1 MQKPG
6 ALTLTLVA
14 ALWITNMAEGRRA
27 AAHEIAAPPDP
38 PASAT
43 SPAASGPDG
52 PPRPTPEQSS
62 DAQLEEVVVTGTSIR
77 GVAPIGSN
85 VVTVGQKEIEAT
97 GAVTV
102 SQLMNTVPAITT
114 ANSAPQGEN
123 VYSYYSPQIHSLGGS
138 ASNSTLVIMD
148 GLRLPGG
155 GTQYSETDP
164 NIIPASALERVEV
177 LADGASSV
185 YGSDAVAGVVNF
197 ITRRNYEGLQLNLQ
211 AGKADEYHD
220 YTADILW
227 GTRWQSGSVMMAA
240 QYTHQSRLD
249 NIDRGFLSMG
259 DYRPIGGSNMNSYN
273 CSPATIKVPG
283 SSSVY
288 LSPSATTPVANT
300 ADNSPC
306 NVNLWGSAL
315 PAAQRGN
322 FLVKISNE
330 FSDRL
335 NTTTTVIA
343 NILKTTKP
351 GTPGGTPGGTPN
363 SVTNVTVYGPGS
375 GKTGQINPFFV
386 APAGNPTA
394 TSEQIS
400 WLDLLTGN
408 YGTNNSEEDV
418 VYGTFVANYSLTST
432 WQLTFA
438 DAVAW
443 DQSSLTSNNV
453 FCAACANLAL
463 NGTTQVTGST
473 TASDISNQNVIS
485 LNTPLTPANALDV
498 WHGPGANLTSPS
510 VYNSLYSYN
519 TSNTNLNTFN
529 QAKLSAEGPLF
540 ALPAGDVRMAVGGE
554 FMTAHL
560 TQTLIGADN
569 TGPTYSGST
578 QRIYHFGRNVDSTY
592 LEFSIPVLA
601 SGNGIPLARAVD
613 LDIAGR
619 YDKYSDV
626 GSTSNPKFA
635 INWTVVEG
643 VKLRANYSRS
653 FVAPPL
659 AVIGDPTQG
668 YLYASGSAGLQT
680 TTLFVPV
687 ANYPEVR
694 GLPGCANA
702 TTTCAVGLSNNQGL
716 RRQLGGGFDGIK
728 PETGKG
734 WSVGLDFTPSF
745 LPGLAANVTLFN
757 NDFRGGVTSPNP
769 NSIVNSAGLHQR
781 LTLCPS
787 GCTPQQIAAF
797 ANTANGVILATPIP
811 SAVYFLLDQNSGNVL
826 NLQIQGLDMELS
838 YEYPTRRW
846 GTFRLADAL
855 TYFLRFDQDFG
866 GKTFS
871 VLNTSGYNT
880 TFPSIQTQDRLNL
893 GWTMGPVSVDAFAN
907 FTGSYRNWSNTSVN
921 PVITD
926 ASGNPI
932 GGGDRVASNL
942 TIDLHAAYNFRAGP
956 FKDAQ
961 VYLDGKNVLNRNPP
975 FYNGNTAGIL
985 GGSPGFN
992 GFVSNPIGRILS
1004 AGVRV
1009 NL

>member
-6 ALTLTLVA
+6 ALRLTLVVA
-14 ALWITNMAEGRRA
+14 AFFITNLVEVGRATAQGAGPPQA
-27 AAHEIAAPPDP
+27 AADP
-38 PASAT
+38 NT
-43 SPAASGPDG
+43 Q
-52 PPRPTPEQSS
+52 EELQ
-62 DAQLEEVVVTGTSIR
+62 EVVVTGTSIR

-85 VVTVGQKEIEAT
+85 VVTLGQKEIEAT

-102 SQLMNTVPAITT
+102 SQLINTVPAITT
-114 ANSAPQGEN
+114 ANAAPQGEN

-197 ITRRNYEGLQLNLQ
+197 ITRRSYQGLQLNVQ
-211 AGKADEYHD
+211 AGMANDYHD
-220 YTADILW
+220 YNADVLW
-227 GTRWQSGSVMMAA
+227 GTRWDSGSVMIAA
-240 QYTHQSRLD
+240 QYTHQGRLD
-249 NIDRGFLSMG
+249 NIDRDFLSMG
-259 DYRPIGGSNMNSYN
+259 DYRPHGGSNMNTYN
-273 CSPATIKVPG
+273 CSPATIKAPAG
-283 SSSVY
+283 ASSVY
-288 LSPSATTPVANT
+288 LSPSATTAVPNT
-300 ADNSPC
+300 ADNAPC
-306 NVNLWGSAL
+306 NPNLWGSAL
-315 PAAQRGN
+315 PEAQRGS

-351 GTPGGTPGGTPN
+351 GTPGGTPGTPGA
-363 SVTNVTVYGPGS
+363 VTNVTVYGPGS

-400 WLDLLTGN
+400 WLDLLSNN

-418 VYGTFVANYSLTST
+418 VYGTFVANYDVTSS
-432 WQLTFA
+432 WKLTFS
-438 DAVAW
+438 DAVGW

-473 TASDISNQNVIS
+473 TTSDISNQNVIA
-485 LNTPLTPANALDV
+485 LNTPLTTANALDV
-498 WHGPGANLTSPS
+498 WNPPGSNLTSPS
-510 VYNSLYSYN
+510 VYNSLYSNN

-529 QAKLSAEGPLF
+529 QAKLAADGPLF
-540 ALPAGDVRMAVGGE
+540 ALPAGDLRMAVGGE
-554 FMTAHL
+554 VMTAHL
-560 TQTLIGADN
+560 TQTLVGSNN

-578 QRIYHFGRNVDSTY
+578 QRIYHFGRNVDSAY
-592 LEFSIPVLA
+592 LEFSVPVLSSA
-601 SGNGIPLARAVD
+601 MGIPLARAID

-635 INWTVVEG
+635 INWTVVDG
-643 VKLRANYSRS
+643 LKLRANYSRS

-659 AVIGDPTQG
+659 AVIGDPSQG

-702 TTTCAVGLSNNQGL
+702 TTTCAVGLSTNQGL

-734 WSVGLDFTPSF
+734 WSVGLDFTPPF
-745 LPGLAANVTLFN
+745 LPGFAANITLFN

-769 NSIVNSAGLHQR
+769 NSIVNSAGLHNR

-797 ANTANGVILATPIP
+797 ANTANGVILSTPIP
-811 SAVYFLLDQNSGNVL
+811 SSVYFLLDQNSGNVL
-826 NLQIQGLDMELS
+826 NLQIQGLDAQLN
-838 YEYPTRRW
+838 YEYTTRRW

-855 TYFLRFDQDFG
+855 TYFLKFDQDFG
-866 GKTFS
+866 GKSFS

-893 GWTMGPVSVDAFAN
+893 GWTLGALAIDAFAN

-926 ASGNPI
+926 AFGNPV

-956 FKDAQ
+956 LKDAQ
-961 VYLDGKNVLNRNPP
+961 IYIDGKNVLNRNPP

-985 GGSPGFN
+985 GGSAGFN

-1004 AGVRV
+1004 AGLRV
-1009 NL
+1009 NF

>member
-6 ALTLTLVA
+6 ALTLTLVMAVFVIHIA
-14 ALWITNMAEGRRA
+14 AVPRA
-27 AAHEIAAPPDP
+27 AAQGAATAPNPQGATAGSPTGPNAPAHE
-38 PASAT
+38 ASEPGAE
-43 SPAASGPDG
+43 P
-52 PPRPTPEQSS
+52 
-62 DAQLEEVVVTGTSIR
+62 QLEEVVVTGTSIR

-97 GAVTV
+97 GAVTI
-102 SQLMNTVPAITT
+102 SQLINTVPAITT

-164 NIIPASALERVEV
+164 NIIPAGAIERVEV

-197 ITRRNYEGLQLNLQ
+197 ITRRGYDGLQLNAQ
-211 AGKADEYHD
+211 AGMADEYHD
-220 YTADILW
+220 YTADVLW
-227 GTRWQSGSVMMAA
+227 GTRWGTGSVMIAA
-240 QYTHQSRLD
+240 QYAHQGRLD
-249 NIDRGFLSMG
+249 NVDRRFLSMG

-288 LSPSATTPVANT
+288 LSPSATTAVANT

-306 NVNLWGSAL
+306 NVNLFGSAL
-315 PAAQRGN
+315 PEVQRGN

-335 NTTTTVIA
+335 NTTTTLIA

-351 GTPGGTPGGTPN
+351 GTPGGTPGTNGA
-363 SVTNVTVYGPGS
+363 VTNVTVYGPGS

-408 YGTNNSEEDV
+408 YGTINSEEDV
-418 VYGTFVANYSLTST
+418 VYGTFVANYAVTPK
-432 WQLTFA
+432 WQLTFS
-438 DAVAW
+438 DAVGW
-443 DQSSLTSNNV
+443 NQSSLTSNNV
-453 FCAACANLAL
+453 FCTACANLAL
-463 NGTTQVTGST
+463 NGTAQFTGST
-473 TASDISNQNVIS
+473 TTSDISNQNVIA
-485 LNTPLTPANALDV
+485 LNTPLTTANSLDV
-498 WHGPGANLTSPS
+498 WHGLGSNLTSPS

-529 QAKLSAEGPLF
+529 QAKLSADGPLF
-540 ALPAGDVRMAVGGE
+540 ELPAGEVRMAIGGE
-554 FMTAHL
+554 VMTAHL
-560 TQTLIGADN
+560 TQTLLGADN

-578 QRIYHFGRNVDSTY
+578 QRLYHFSRNVDSAY

-601 SGNGIPLARAVD
+601 PSNGIPLARAID

-635 INWTVVEG
+635 LNWTVVDG
-643 VKLRANYSRS
+643 FKLRANYSRS

-659 AVIGDPTQG
+659 AVIGDPSQG
-668 YLYASGSAGLQT
+668 YLYASGSVGLQT

-687 ANYPEVR
+687 ANYPDVR
-694 GLPGCANA
+694 GVPGCATA
-702 TTTCAVGLSNNQGL
+702 TTTCAVGLATNQGL

-734 WSVGLDFTPSF
+734 WSVGFDFAPPL
-745 LPGLAANVTLFN
+745 LPGFVANVTLFN
-757 NDFRGGVTSPNP
+757 NVFRGGVTSPNP
-769 NSIVNSAGLHQR
+769 NSIFNSAGLHNR

-797 ANTANGVILATPIP
+797 ANTANGVILTTPIP
-811 SAVYFLLDQNSGNVL
+811 SAVYFLLDQNSGNVI
-826 NLQIQGLDMELS
+826 NLQIQGLDVNLN
-838 YEYPTRRW
+838 YEYSTAHW

-855 TYFLRFDQDFG
+855 TYFLKFDQDFG
-866 GKTFS
+866 GRSFS

-880 TFPSIQTQDRLNL
+880 TFPSIQTQDRLGL
-893 GWTMGPVSVDAFAN
+893 GWTFGPVSIDTFAN
-907 FTGSYRNWSNTSVN
+907 FTGSYRNWSNTSVQ
-921 PVITD
+921 PVTTD
-926 ASGNPI
+926 AFGNPT

-942 TIDLHAAYNFRAGP
+942 TIDLHAAYNFRVGP
-956 FKDAQ
+956 LKDAQ
-961 VYLDGKNVLNRNPP
+961 VYLDGKNILNRSPP

-985 GGSPGFN
+985 GGTAGFN

-1004 AGVRV
+1004 AGFRV
-1009 NL
+1009 SL

>member
-1 MQKPG
+1 
-6 ALTLTLVA
+6 
-14 ALWITNMAEGRRA
+14 
-27 AAHEIAAPPDP
+27 
-38 PASAT
+38 
-43 SPAASGPDG
+43 
-52 PPRPTPEQSS
+52 
-62 DAQLEEVVVTGTSIR
+62 VTGTSIR

-85 VVTVGQKEIEAT
+85 VVTLSQKEIEAT

-197 ITRRNYEGLQLNLQ
+197 ITRRSFEGLQVNLQ

-220 YTADILW
+220 YTGDVLW
-227 GTRWQSGSVMMAA
+227 GTRWQAGSVMIAA

-249 NIDRGFLSMG
+249 NIDRAFLSLG
-259 DYRPIGGSNMNSYN
+259 DYRPIGGSNMNTYN
-273 CSPATIKVPG
+273 CSPATIKAPPG
-283 SSSVY
+283 SSSIY
-288 LSPSATTPVANT
+288 LSPGATTAVPNT
-300 ADNSPC
+300 AANSPC
-306 NVNLWGSAL
+306 NTNLWGSAL
-315 PAAQRGN
+315 PEAQRGS
-322 FLVKISNE
+322 FLVKISDE
-330 FSDRL
+330 LSERL
-335 NTTTTVIA
+335 NTTTTVVA

-351 GTPGGTPGGTPN
+351 GTPGTL
-363 SVTNVTVYGPGS
+363 SNVTVFGPGS

-400 WLDLLTGN
+400 WLDLLSGG
-408 YGTNNSEEDV
+408 YGTNDSEEDV
-418 VYGTFVANYSLTST
+418 VYGTFVANYDVTSK
-432 WQLTFA
+432 WKLTFA
-438 DAVAW
+438 DAVGW
-443 DQSSLTSNNV
+443 DQSSLTSSNV
-453 FCAACANLAL
+453 FCTACANLAL

-473 TASDISNQNVIS
+473 TASDISNQNVIA
-485 LNTPLTPANALDV
+485 LNTPLTAANSLDV
-498 WHGPGANLTSPS
+498 WNAPGANLTSPT
-510 VYNSLYSYN
+510 VYNSFYSYN

-540 ALPAGDVRMAVGGE
+540 ELPAGDVRMAVGGE
-554 FMTAHL
+554 VMTAHL
-560 TQTLIGADN
+560 TQTLVGADN

-578 QRIYHFGRNVDSTY
+578 QRIYHFGRNITSGY
-592 LEFSIPVLA
+592 LEFSIPVLGG
-601 SGNGIPLARAVD
+601 GNGIPLARAID

-635 INWTVVEG
+635 INWTLAEG
-643 VKLRANYSRS
+643 LKLRANYSRS

-668 YLYASGSAGLQT
+668 YLYASGSVGLQGA
-680 TTLFVPV
+680 TLFVPV

-694 GLPGCANA
+694 GVPGCATA
-702 TTTCAVGLSNNQGL
+702 TTTCAIGLATNQGL

-734 WSVGLDFTPSF
+734 WSVGLDFAPQF
-745 LPGLAANVTLFN
+745 LPGFVANVTLFN

-769 NSIVNSAGLHQR
+769 NSIVNSAGLHNR
-781 LTLCPS
+781 LTLCPN

-797 ANTANGVILATPIP
+797 ANTANGVILSTPIP

-826 NLQIQGLDMELS
+826 NLRIQGLDVQLS
-838 YEYPTRRW
+838 YEYATRRW

-855 TYFLRFDQDFG
+855 TYFMKFDQDFG
-866 GKTFS
+866 GNSFS

-880 TFPSIQTQDRLNL
+880 TFPSIQTQDRLNV
-893 GWTMGPVSVDAFAN
+893 GWSSGPVAIDAFAN

-921 PVITD
+921 PIISD

-932 GGGDRVASNL
+932 GGGDAVASNL
-942 TIDLHAAYNFRAGP
+942 TFDLHAAYNFRAGP
-956 FKDAQ
+956 LKDAQ
-961 VYLDGKNVLNRNPP
+961 IYLDGKNIFNRNPP

-985 GGSPGFN
+985 GGSAGFN

>member
-14 ALWITNMAEGRRA
+14 ALFITNTVEAQA
-27 AAHEIAAPPDP
+27 PTAQEIAAAPDAQGTTS
-38 PASAT
+38 ASSAV
-43 SPAASGPDG
+43 AG
-52 PPRPTPEQSS
+52 PPHPSS
-62 DAQLEEVVVTGTSIR
+62 QPSADTELQEVVVTGTSIR

-102 SQLMNTVPAITT
+102 SQLINTVPAITT

-197 ITRRNYEGLQLNLQ
+197 ITRRSYEGLQLNVQ
-211 AGKADEYHD
+211 GGKADEYHD
-220 YTADILW
+220 YTGDVLW
-227 GTRWQSGSVMMAA
+227 GTRWDTGSVMIAA
-240 QYTHQSRLD
+240 QYTHQGRLD
-249 NIDRGFLSMG
+249 NIERRFLSMG
-259 DYRPIGGSNMNSYN
+259 DYTPIGGSNMNTYN
-273 CSPATIKVPG
+273 CSPATIKAPPG

-288 LSPSATTPVANT
+288 LSPSSTTAVPNT
-300 ADNSPC
+300 AANSPC
-306 NVNLWGSAL
+306 NTNLWGSVL
-315 PAAQRGN
+315 PETQRGS
-322 FLVKISNE
+322 FLVKINSE

-335 NTTTTVIA
+335 NTTTTVVA

-351 GTPGGTPGGTPN
+351 GTPGTL
-363 SVTNVTVYGPGS
+363 SNVTAYGPGS

-400 WLDLLTGN
+400 WLDLLSGN

-418 VYGTFVANYSLTST
+418 VYGTFVANYDVTPK
-432 WQLTFA
+432 WKLTFA
-438 DAVAW
+438 DAVGW

-453 FCAACANLAL
+453 FCTACANLAL

-473 TASDISNQNVIS
+473 TASDISNQNVIA
-485 LNTPLTPANALDV
+485 LNIPLTASNSLDV
-498 WHGPGANLTSPS
+498 WNAPGANLTSPA

-554 FMTAHL
+554 VMTAHL

-578 QRIYHFGRNVDSTY
+578 QRIYHFGRNITSAYT
-592 LEFSIPVLA
+592 EFSVPVL
-601 SGNGIPLARAVD
+601 SGLPLARAVD

-635 INWTVVEG
+635 INWTVVDG
-643 VKLRANYSRS
+643 LKLRANYSRS

-668 YLYASGSAGLQT
+668 YLYASGSVGLQGA
-680 TTLFVPV
+680 TLFVPV
-687 ANYPEVR
+687 ANYPEGR
-694 GLPGCANA
+694 WLPGCATA
-702 TTTCAVGLSNNQGL
+702 TTTCAIGLATNQGL

-734 WSVGLDFTPSF
+734 WSVGLDFAPPF
-745 LPGLAANVTLFN
+745 LPGFVTNVTLFN

-769 NSIVNSAGLHQR
+769 NAIVNSAGLHNR

-811 SAVYFLLDQNSGNVL
+811 AAVYFLLDQNSGNVV
-826 NLQIQGLDMELS
+826 NLRIQGLDVQLS
-838 YEYPTRRW
+838 YEYATPHW

-855 TYFLRFDQDFG
+855 TYFLKFDQDFG
-866 GKTFS
+866 GNSFS
-871 VLNTSGYNT
+871 VLNTSGFNT

-893 GWTMGPVSVDAFAN
+893 GWSIGPVSIDAFAN

-921 PVITD
+921 PISTD

-932 GGGDRVASNL
+932 GGGDKVASNL
-942 TIDLHAAYNFRAGP
+942 TFDLHAAYNFRAGP
-956 FKDAQ
+956 LKDAQ
-961 VYLDGKNVLNRNPP
+961 VYIDGKNIFNRNPP

>member
-1 MQKPG
+1 MHRSG
-6 ALTLTLVA
+6 ALTLTLGI
-14 ALWITNMAEGRRA
+14 ALSITNMIEAQRA
-27 AAHEIAAPPDP
+27 AAQQSADNP
-38 PASAT
+38 PAAT
-43 SPAASGPDG
+43 ASSPAA
-52 PPRPTPEQSS
+52 
-62 DAQLEEVVVTGTSIR
+62 DAQLAEVVVTGTSIR

-97 GAVTV
+97 GAVTI
-102 SQLMNTVPAITT
+102 SQLINTVPAITT

-123 VYSYYSPQIHSLGGS
+123 VYSYYSPQIHGLGGS

-164 NIIPASALERVEV
+164 NIIPASAIERVEV

-197 ITRRNYEGLQLNLQ
+197 ITRRGFEGLQLNVQ
-211 AGKADEYHD
+211 AGMADEYHD
-220 YTADILW
+220 YDADVLW
-227 GTRWQSGSVMMAA
+227 GTRWGSGSVMIAA
-240 QYTHQSRLD
+240 QYTHQGRLD
-249 NIDRGFLSMG
+249 NIDRDFLRMG
-259 DYRPIGGSNMNSYN
+259 DYRALGGSNMNSYN
-273 CSPATIKVPG
+273 CSPATIKAPPG
-283 SSSVY
+283 ASTIY
-288 LSPSATTPVANT
+288 LSPTATSAVANT

-306 NVNLWGSAL
+306 NTNLWGSAL
-315 PAAQRGN
+315 PQAQRGS
-322 FLVKISNE
+322 FLVKIYDE
-330 FSDRL
+330 VSDRL
-335 NTTTTVIA
+335 NTTTTVVA

-351 GTPGGTPGGTPN
+351 GTPGGTTGQTGG
-363 SVTNVTVYGPGS
+363 VTNVTVYGPGS

-386 APAGNPTA
+386 APAGNPAA

-408 YGTNNSEEDV
+408 YGTSNSEEDV
-418 VYGTFVANYSLTST
+418 VYGTFRANYDVTSK
-432 WQLTFA
+432 WKLTFE
-438 DAVAW
+438 DAVGW
-443 DQSSLTSNNV
+443 NQSSLTSNNI
-453 FCAACANLAL
+453 FCSACANLAL

-473 TASDISNQNVIS
+473 TASDISNQNVIA
-485 LNTPLTPANALDV
+485 LNTPLTTANSLDV
-498 WHGPGANLTSPS
+498 WHGLGGNLTSPS

-540 ALPAGDVRMAVGGE
+540 ELPAGEVRMAIGGE
-554 FMTAHL
+554 VMTAHL
-560 TQTLIGADN
+560 TQTLLGADN

-578 QRIYHFGRNVDSTY
+578 QRLYHFGRNIDSAY
-592 LEFSIPVLA
+592 LEFSVPVLA
-601 SGNGIPLARAVD
+601 PGNEIPLARAID

-635 INWTVVEG
+635 INWTVVDG
-643 VKLRANYSRS
+643 FKLRANYSRS

-659 AVIGDPTQG
+659 AVIGDPSQG
-668 YLYASGSAGLQT
+668 YLYASGSVGLQT

-687 ANYPEVR
+687 ANYPDVR
-694 GLPGCANA
+694 GLPGCATA
-702 TTTCAVGLSNNQGL
+702 TTTCAVGLATNQGL

-734 WSVGLDFTPSF
+734 WSVGFDFAPPF
-745 LPGLAANVTLFN
+745 LPGLVTNVTLFN

-769 NSIVNSAGLHQR
+769 NSIVNSAGLHNR

-797 ANTANGVILATPIP
+797 ANTSNGVILSTSIP

-826 NLQIQGLDMELS
+826 NLQIQGLDVDLN
-838 YEYPTRRW
+838 YEYPTPHW
-846 GTFRLADAL
+846 GTFHLADAL
-855 TYFLRFDQDFG
+855 TYFLKFDQDFG
-866 GKTFS
+866 GKSFS
-871 VLNTSGYNT
+871 VLNTSGFNT

-893 GWTMGPVSVDAFAN
+893 GWTFGPVSIDAFAN
-907 FTGSYRNWSNTSVN
+907 FTGSYRNWSNTSVI
-921 PVITD
+921 PVTTD
-926 ASGNPI
+926 AFGNPT

-942 TIDLHAAYNFRAGP
+942 TFDLHAAYNFRAGP
-956 FKDAQ
+956 FKDMQ
-961 VYLDGKNVLNRNPP
+961 VYLDGKNILNRSPP

-985 GGSPGFN
+985 GGSAGFN

-1004 AGVRV
+1004 AGFRV